1 MVETKIST
9 LSRQLNEK
17 IRLKISI
24 SLKKKKKKK
33 KKRKH
38 TVDFCL
44 ESDGADLDSSIG
56 GLSIDEEQ
64 EIDDM
69 LADNYERWAGFSLVF
84 ALVSVEVMCGLVG
97 FRYSKA

>member
-17 IRLKISI
+17 IRFQISR

-33 KKRKH
+33 KH

>member
-17 IRLKISI
+17 IRFQISR
-24 SLKKKKKKK
+24 SLKKKKQ
-33 KKRKH
+33 KH

>member
-17 IRLKISI
+17 IRFQISR

-33 KKRKH
+33 KIKH
-38 TVDFCL
+38 TVDFCV

>member
-17 IRLKISI
+17 IRFQISR
-24 SLKKKKKKK
+24 SLKKKKK

-69 LADNYERWAGFSLVF
+69 LADNYER
-84 ALVSVEVMCGLVG
+84 
-97 FRYSKA
+97 